1 MVELLSLHIINYSV
15 AQCKYAAVW
24 SLPDIKSSSVCVVP
38 AGSSNSSAAVRQK
51 EMTKLYKI
59 HSHAH
64 IQALQARANELGHSN
79 KSMLV
84 NLVSLESV
92 RIARESYALLRPLI
106 KESWIWACPELEIL
120 LVVAGLSLEIQKLE
134 HDVLPQLM
142 VQEAKLERGAL
153 EALLLMKNSAIT
165 LLDLRKCFILALG
178 VLLADEDLVSARV
191 KKLSIMLKD
200 TADDVLNGNR
210 DIVWLQ
216 ERAPLLVQLVTD
228 VLETPCIVGYDSS
241 SRALRGSG
249 INGRSSEDATSPGA
263 LHPSSPLRCA
273 W

>member
-1 MVELLSLHIINYSV
+1 MV
-15 AQCKYAAVW
+15 
-24 SLPDIKSSSVCVVP
+24 
-38 AGSSNSSAAVRQK
+38 
-51 EMTKLYKI
+51 YKI
-59 HSHAH
+59 HSHAQ
-64 IQALQARANELGHSN
+64 IQALQARSDELGHSN
-79 KSMLV
+79 EDMLV

-92 RIARESYALLRPLI
+92 RIARESYALLCPLI
-106 KESWIWACPELEIL
+106 MESRSWACPELDSL
-120 LVVAGLSLEIQKLE
+120 SVVAGLSLEIQKLE
-134 HDVLPQLM
+134 HDVLPQLT

-216 ERAPLLVQLVTD
+216 ERVPWLVELVTD
-228 VLETPCIVGYDSS
+228 VLETPVRFCDPDEF
-241 SRALRGSG
+241 L
-249 INGRSSEDATSPGA
+249 
-263 LHPSSPLRCA
+263 
-273 W
+273 